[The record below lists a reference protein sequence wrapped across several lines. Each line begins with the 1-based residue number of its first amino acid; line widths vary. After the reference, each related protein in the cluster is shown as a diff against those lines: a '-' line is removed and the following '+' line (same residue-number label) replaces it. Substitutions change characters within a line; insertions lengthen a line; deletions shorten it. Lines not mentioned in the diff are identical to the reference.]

1 MPTKGERT
9 RADIIS
15 RSAELLNRQGFLATP
30 VSDVIEATGIQKGG
44 LYRHFESR
52 EALAIAALDYAVAG
66 VRDRLLHATASRDN
80 ACDKLLAI
88 LDAYSGDGL
97 NVPMAGGCP
106 IMNTAIETDHAHPRL
121 RKQAQR
127 AMSEWH
133 GLVTRIVE
141 AGLRSGEIRQG
152 VIAKHIATSFIACI
166 EGGVMLTQLY
176 GDPSYLNASRQHLAD
191 YVERELRNGKIVRG
205 GVRA

>member
-1 MPTKGERT
+1 
-9 RADIIS
+9 
-15 RSAELLNRQGFLATP
+15 
-30 VSDVIEATGIQKGG
+30 
-44 LYRHFESR
+44 
-52 EALAIAALDYAVAG
+52 
-66 VRDRLLHATASRDN
+66 
-80 ACDKLLAI
+80 
-88 LDAYSGDGL
+88 
-97 NVPMAGGCP
+97 MAGGCP

-141 AGLRSGEIRQG
+141 AGLHVGEIRQG
-152 VIAKHIATSFIACI
+152 VVPKDVATAFIACI

-176 GDPSYLNASRQHLAD
+176 SDPSYLNASRQHLAT
-191 YVERELRNGKIVRG
+191 YVEHELRNDARS

>member
-9 RADIIS
+9 RADII
-15 RSAELLNRQGFLATP
+15 RQSAELLNRHGFLATP
-30 VSDVIEATGIQKGG
+30 VSEVIEATGIQKGG

-52 EALAIAALDYAVAG
+52 EALAVAALEYAVAG
-66 VRDRLLHATASRDN
+66 VRSRLLDAVEARDN

-88 LDAYSGDGL
+88 LDAYAGDGL

-106 IMNTAIETDHAHPRL
+106 IMNTAIETDHAHPPL
-121 RKQAQR
+121 RKQAQH

-141 AGLRSGEIRQG
+141 AGLLVGEIRQG
-152 VIAKHIATSFIACI
+152 VVAKDVATAFIACI

-176 GDPSYLNASRQHLAD
+176 GDPSYLNALRQHLAT
-191 YVERELRNGKIVRG
+191 YVEHELRNGKTARS

>member
-9 RADIIS
+9 RADIIR

-30 VSDVIEATGIQKGG
+30 ISDVIEATGIQKGG

-52 EALAIAALDYAVAG
+52 EALAMAALDHAVAG
-66 VRDRLLHATASRDN
+66 VRYRLLRATASRDD

-88 LDAYSGDGL
+88 LDAYAGDGL

-141 AGLRSGEIRQG
+141 AGLHAGEVRQG
-152 VIAKHIATSFIACI
+152 VVAKDVATSFIACI

-176 GDPSYLNASRQHLAD
+176 GDPSYMNASRQHLVD
-191 YVERELRNGKIVRG
+191 YVERELRDCKRVRG
-205 GVRA
+205 GARS